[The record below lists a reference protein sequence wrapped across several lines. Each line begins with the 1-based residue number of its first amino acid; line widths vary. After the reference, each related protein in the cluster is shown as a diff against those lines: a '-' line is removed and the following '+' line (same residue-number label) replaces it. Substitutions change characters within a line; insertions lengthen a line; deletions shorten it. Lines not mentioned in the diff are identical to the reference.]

1 MRNCRHHHLFFP
13 SYISVWSRKVSK
25 YNQRIIP
32 RSVSILFS
40 FIFSAQNI
48 HLKKTHKHKTQQ
60 YLSSRMAAV
69 WSRTFRDKPWHVNY
83 YKCRNRKISD
93 TKLNEKC
100 ELNLNFTTNFIIS
113 IKKILFSVSI
123 DITLFYTTQCL
134 LLIIMTKIF
143 SS

>member
-1 MRNCRHHHLFFP
+1 MKYTVYIHALVAIWVMRNCRHHHLFFP

-40 FIFSAQNI
+40 SIFSAQNI

-60 YLSSRMAAV
+60 YLSLRMAAV

-100 ELNLNFTTNFIIS
+100 ELNLNFYDQVYYIYKENQ
-113 IKKILFSVSI
+113 
-123 DITLFYTTQCL
+123 TL
-134 LLIIMTKIF
+134 
-143 SS
+143 